1 MSEKLY
7 EPKKLE
13 ALRAD
18 VSEKLKKKSK
28 FSFFRKIKR
37 FFFGK

>member
-13 ALRAD
+13 ALRTE
-18 VSEKLKKKSK
+18 VNEKLKKKSK

>member
-7 EPKKLE
+7 EAKKLE

-18 VSEKLKKKSK
+18 VNEKLKKKSK